1 MPITIDGTGTITGA
15 TTLASTV
22 ASPTFTTPALGTPA
36 SGALT
41 NCTLLPA
48 GQLSGT
54 VAVARLP
61 AGSVLQVVPAI
72 KTDAQ
77 STTSTSPVDI
87 TGLSISITPSSASS
101 KILVMARINLLSMSD
116 SNAIMIRL
124 LRDSTVIT
132 SNSSGGLADTNDAWV
147 SGGGG
152 GTSVDSRKISS
163 GAVDVLDSPATGLA
177 INYKMQMLATGG
189 TGTVNSWSANNDVAS
204 VSSITLM
211 EIAA

>member
-1 MPITIDGTGTITGA
+1 MSNIAMAGGSTGTGT
-15 TTLASTV
+15 V
-22 ASPTFTTPALGTPA
+22 
-36 SGALT
+36 
-41 NCTLLPA
+41 TLLAPSTSTNRT
-48 GQLSGT
+48 LTLPDVTGT
-54 VAVARLP
+54 VALQGG
-61 AGSVLQVVPAI
+61 AGVGKVLQVVQAI

-87 TGLSISITPSSASS
+87 TGLSISITPSSTSS

-116 SNAIMIRL
+116 ANVIMIRL

-152 GTSVDSRKISS
+152 GTTNDNRKISS
-163 GAVDVLDSPATGLA
+163 GAVDFLDSPATGA
-177 INYKMQMLATGG
+177 TINYKMQMLVNAG
-189 TGTVNSWSANNDVAS
+189 TGTVNRWQNNSDLAS